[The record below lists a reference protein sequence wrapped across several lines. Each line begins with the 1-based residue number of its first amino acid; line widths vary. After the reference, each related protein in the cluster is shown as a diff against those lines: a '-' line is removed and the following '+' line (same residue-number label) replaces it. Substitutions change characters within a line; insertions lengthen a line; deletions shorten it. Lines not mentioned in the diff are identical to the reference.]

1 MCCRQP
7 HTDAEMIIPPRVTAV
22 PNKTTRNAYG
32 ARVEVVLPCSGSRSL
47 GRWLESLVRISGLHR
62 ACRTVDLAGR
72 AVPAFVILHES
83 DAGLLI
89 DRQDVERADVH
100 TDGAAFVRDALHAR
114 IEDRH
119 RSRESVAFLKQ
130 LDDAYPAQTAIKLI
144 LDNHSAHISK
154 ETRAWLAAQPTG
166 RFCFV
171 FTPKHGSWLNLVE
184 GFFSKITRSMLRN
197 IRVGSKAELKTRIMA
212 YLDDLNRD
220 PVVHSWTYK
229 ISNAT
234 RLESILGNA
243 VLYPDSPSIR
253 RSPLAKRRE
262 PDSTDRMIRRGFL
275 DSESRQDLIELARDG
290 SAAHRLARRANALVL
305 LDDGMSCE
313 AIARVLLIDD
323 DTIRTWFRLYQ
334 EDGIE
339 GLASFGYEG
348 GACRLTGEQQDKLK
362 AWISET
368 LPRTTREIGAWIERE
383 CGIAYQGRSG
393 LIALLHRLGMEHRK
407 PKAVSRKLDP
417 EKQAAF
423 IKAYEDLLNHLADDE
438 AVLFADAVHPTH
450 AVRPVGCWAP
460 KDTKIAVSQ
469 TSGRQR
475 LNIHGAIDLETG
487 QTRMLDVL
495 TVDAASTIMLLMA
508 IEAMYPGKRLIHL
521 FVDNARYHHAKLVQ
535 AWLARPGCRIRLH
548 FIPAY
553 CPHLDPI
560 ERLWGLAHKHI
571 THNRCHEKFADF
583 SDAFLTF
590 LREEVPRN
598 WHLYCDA
605 VSDNFRVISP
615 KDFRI
620 MA

>member
-1 MCCRQP
+1 MQGQDPLLLNAFDRHEHHVRPRCGCAQCRRIGWVVLLALFHEGSDCLGCDQFHLVSKTGQDP
-7 HTDAEMIIPPRVTAV
+7 GPVMGSTARLHNDGAGIQLLKERDQFAPSQLALDLHLSGLVHAVHLKDGLGGVQADHGNAHRGRLPLYRSSRPLLWHTDAVGAV
-22 PNKTTRNAYG
+22 HPICR
-32 ARVEVVLPCSGSRSL
+32 SG
-47 GRWLESLVRISGLHR
+47 
-62 ACRTVDLAGR
+62 CR
-72 AVPAFVILHES
+72 
-83 DAGLLI
+83 
-89 DRQDVERADVH
+89 Q
-100 TDGAAFVRDALHAR
+100 
-114 IEDRH
+114 
-119 RSRESVAFLKQ
+119 ESVSTFLENG
-130 LDDAYPAQTAIKLI
+130 IFI
-144 LDNHSAHISK
+144 
-154 ETRAWLAAQPTG
+154 
-166 RFCFV
+166 
-171 FTPKHGSWLNLVE
+171 
-184 GFFSKITRSMLRN
+184 
-197 IRVGSKAELKTRIMA
+197 
-212 YLDDLNRD
+212 
-220 PVVHSWTYK
+220 
-229 ISNAT
+229 
-234 RLESILGNA
+234 
-243 VLYPDSPSIR
+243 YPDSPSSR
-253 RSPLAKRRE
+253 KNPLAKRRE
-262 PDSTDRMIRRGFL
+262 PDSTDRMIRPGFL
-275 DSESRQDLIELARDG
+275 DSESRQDLVELARDG

-368 LPRTTREIGAWIERE
+368 LPRSTREIGAWIERE

-438 AVLFADAVHPTH
+438 AVLFGDAVHPTH

-460 KDTKIAVSQ
+460 KDTKIAVPQ

-521 FVDNARYHHAKLVQ
+521 FVDNASYHHAKRGRG
-535 AWLARPGCRIRLH
+535 AG
-548 FIPAY
+548 
-553 CPHLDPI
+553 
-560 ERLWGLAHKHI
+560 
-571 THNRCHEKFADF
+571 
-583 SDAFLTF
+583 
-590 LREEVPRN
+590 
-598 WHLYCDA
+598 
-605 VSDNFRVISP
+605 
-615 KDFRI
+615 
-620 MA
+620 